1 MVSTDLIANMAGS
14 NAFHTSLCGDTY
26 DDSRVFW
33 SVQRGAR
40 GLGVKG
46 SVSSNMTNSS
56 NSPPNGG
63 FRCPHPAAASDAD
76 LRGTTAGETVR
87 MLRPLAEP
95 ASRPAAADRA
105 VRAAPFES
113 AKARVPVQT
122 IRPSP
127 WAPGSAAR
135 VGSQH
140 RLGIPGL
147 TGVRRATCSGET
159 LEPLGDHVKRAFVV
173 GPHQAVHVRTL
184 ILSVACVVGAI
195 LTQPSAYGHRQR
207 VG

>member
-1 MVSTDLIANMAGS
+1 MTTLESSGQS
-14 NAFHTSLCGDTY
+14 SGG
-26 DDSRVFW
+26 
-33 SVQRGAR
+33 RGAW
-40 GLGVKG
+40 GVKG
-46 SVSSNMTNSS
+46 SVSSNTTNSS

-76 LRGTTAGETVR
+76 LRGTIR
-87 MLRPLAEP
+87 MLCPLAEP

-159 LEPLGDHVKRAFVV
+159 LEPLGDHAKRAFVV